1 MTDHNL
7 SEKEIREKEKKAKAK
22 KAAAVAIAAAI
33 AAGGAAAAEAP
44 VDYNDI
50 QQPTAIVRTID
61 DAQAAVS
68 PDDDSKKVQQ
78 KEGRITLSKI
88 LLAPL
93 YAAGAALMKLFD
105 MFVAGVIMPI
115 AAVALKWV
123 IMAAVIIG
131 TLAICLKI
139 AFPDVP
145 LKKMLTKKGIIFILI
160 STAVVSAACELIPVF
175 APQTAPWI
183 FLLKIAGGL
192 AIMLPVFI
200 AVLRVVGK
208 FRKATA

>member
-1 MTDHNL
+1 MTDKTT
-7 SEKEIREKEKKAKAK
+7 SEKEKKAKAK
-22 KAAAVAIAAAI
+22 KAAAVAIAAAV

-44 VDYNDI
+44 IDYNDI

-78 KEGRITLSKI
+78 KEGKITLSKV
-88 LLAPL
+88 LLAPF
-93 YAAGAALMKLFD
+93 YAAGAALIKLFD
-105 MFVAGVIMPI
+105 MFAAGVLAPI

-123 IMAAVIIG
+123 LFAAIIIG
-131 TLAICLKI
+131 ILAACLKI

-183 FLLKIAGGL
+183 FLLQIAGGL

-208 FRKATA
+208 FRKATT